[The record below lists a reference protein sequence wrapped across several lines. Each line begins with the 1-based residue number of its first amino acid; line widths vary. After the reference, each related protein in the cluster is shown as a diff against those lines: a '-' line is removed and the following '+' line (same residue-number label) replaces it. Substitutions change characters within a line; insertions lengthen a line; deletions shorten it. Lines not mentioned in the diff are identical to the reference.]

1 LLALNIKANINMSSF
16 SLYDATIPTAQN
28 AFKSMTNI
36 LREGEKHANAESFP
50 TARLAEDMNPLTYQV
65 HIAAQLT
72 EKMVARFTGREPTTF
87 EDNLS
92 SFAEMYERIEIVQ
105 KVLEA
110 ADKETVNQR
119 ADHVQATPLGPMN
132 IDLSNTAYATA
143 FTLPNLYFHLTTAYA
158 ILRKE
163 GVPIGKRDYLMNFLA
178 PHMPQA
184 AGGN

>member
-1 LLALNIKANINMSSF
+1 MSSF

-28 AFKSMTNI
+28 AFKSLANI
-36 LREGEKHANAESFP
+36 LREGEKHANAASFP
-50 TARLAEDMNPLTYQV
+50 TARLVEDMNPLTYQV
-65 HIAAQLT
+65 HIAAQLA
-72 EKMVARFTGREPTTF
+72 EKMVARFTGREPTIF

-105 KVLEA
+105 KALDA
-110 ADKETVNQR
+110 ADKEIVNQR
-119 ADHVQATPLGPMN
+119 ADLVQATPLGPMS